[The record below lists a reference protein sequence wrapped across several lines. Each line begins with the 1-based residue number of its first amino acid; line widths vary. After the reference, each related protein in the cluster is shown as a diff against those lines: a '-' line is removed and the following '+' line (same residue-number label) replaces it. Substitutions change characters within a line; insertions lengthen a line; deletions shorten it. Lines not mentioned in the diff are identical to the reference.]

1 MSRGWLAGGVV
12 VSLCTLTILHTG
24 AAEEQAVSSH
34 ADRTIETDF
43 LERSW
48 PRQWVRDLE
57 VGRYEVRWR
66 QRASRNDGIFAGVQ
80 FVAPLEQHTVWE
92 LANDYS
98 DIGKVT
104 PGVTAVR
111 FLKQDANRQVIQI
124 DVKVLWKTLRLNF
137 EVEQDPPNAV
147 RFRLRNQALG
157 EYRGVCVFKE
167 AARQAGEDQPNGT
180 TVELSTW
187 LKPTRPVPMGL
198 LLVVERM
205 TFLQGVKSFLET
217 CEKHGTATNKPRR

>member
-1 MSRGWLAGGVV
+1 MGGLA
-12 VSLCTLTILHTG
+12 VSLGLLSMLHLG
-24 AAEEQAVSSH
+24 AAEEPAGSSH
-34 ADRTIETDF
+34 TASTIETDF

-124 DVKVLWKTLRLNF
+124 DVKVLWKTLQLNF